1 MREGII
7 QRQRWNEYV
16 RYLIVGPHYSVSLDL
31 FDEYNSTFGGTAF
44 IHGLWVDEIFR
55 RRGLAS
61 KVLSQVERIAKRAGH
76 NSVFLQWFA
85 DTPEY
90 VLEWYKRRGY
100 SIKEEEDG
108 NYALLE
114 KIL

>member
-1 MREGII
+1 MIQII
-7 QRQRWNEYV
+7 QRQRWEEYV
-16 RYLIVGPHYSVSLDL
+16 RFLIVGRSCSVSLDL
-31 FDEYNSTFGGTAF
+31 FDDVNSTFGGTAF
-44 IHGLWVDEIFR
+44 IHGLWVDDVCR
-55 RRGLAS
+55 RKGLATATLATAES
-61 KVLSQVERIAKRAGH
+61 IAKRAGH

-85 DTPEY
+85 DTPEF

-100 SIKEEEDG
+100 SIKEEEEG